1 MFRSEATVTTSF
13 DIRIVE
19 RGSSLTLVVEGELDI
34 STARLLDDAL
44 AQVET
49 TDAAMI
55 VVDLDHVDFIDASGL
70 HVLLKH
76 ACSDQ
81 NGQRVCLTKG
91 SPQAQRLFELTG
103 ASDHLPFIALQTE
116 HARPPIGEAT

>member
-1 MFRSEATVTTSF
+1 MFGSEATVTTSF

-19 RGSSLTLVVEGELDI
+19 RGSSLILVVEGELDI

-44 AQVET
+44 AHAEATV
-49 TDAAMI
+49 AAMI

-81 NGQRVCLTKG
+81 NGQRVRLTKG
-91 SPQAQRLFELTG
+91 LPQAQRLFELTG
-103 ASDHLPFIALQTE
+103 ALDHLLFVSQD
-116 HARPPIGEAT
+116 